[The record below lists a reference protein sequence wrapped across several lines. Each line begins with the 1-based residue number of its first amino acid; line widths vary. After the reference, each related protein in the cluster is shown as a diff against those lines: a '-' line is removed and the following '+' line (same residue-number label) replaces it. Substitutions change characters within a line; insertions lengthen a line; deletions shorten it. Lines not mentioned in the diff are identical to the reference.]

1 MKSRASMKCVIC
13 KAGEV
18 KPTSVEA
25 EVKVGSDRLLVLV
38 EAEVC
43 QQCGEAYYSTEVV
56 RQLEKVREDFARKA
70 ISPTSIGKV
79 YQVK

>member
-1 MKSRASMKCVIC
+1 MKCVIC
-13 KAGEV
+13 KTGEV

-43 QQCGEAYYSTEVV
+43 QQCGEVYYSTEVV

>member
-1 MKSRASMKCVIC
+1 MTSRASMKCVIC
-13 KAGEV
+13 KTGEV

-43 QQCGEAYYSTEVV
+43 QQCGEVYYSTEVV

>member
-1 MKSRASMKCVIC
+1 
-13 KAGEV
+13 
-18 KPTSVEA
+18 
-25 EVKVGSDRLLVLV
+25 
-38 EAEVC
+38 VC
-43 QQCGEAYYSTEVV
+43 DLQNRGGEAYYSTEVV